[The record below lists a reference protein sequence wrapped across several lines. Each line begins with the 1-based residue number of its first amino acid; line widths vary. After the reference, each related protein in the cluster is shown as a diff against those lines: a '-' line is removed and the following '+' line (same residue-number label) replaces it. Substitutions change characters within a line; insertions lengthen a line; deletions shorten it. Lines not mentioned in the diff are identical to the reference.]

1 MKPLICPLWAGS
13 VCQPHIREFLV
24 GDVLEVRY
32 GTYPT
37 NSPFGQGWVASRCLS
52 SFWGDVLEHMIGHI
66 TYQQSFQAGL
76 GGVPL
81 LVHILQGSI
90 ESGGCSGGDGAALS
104 YLGSFQAGLGGVP
117 LLVHS

>member
-1 MKPLICPLWAGS
+1 MVHILLTVLSDRSGWRPAVCP
-13 VCQPHIREFLV
+13 H
-24 GDVLEVRY
+24 
-32 GTYPT
+32 
-37 NSPFGQGWVASRCLS
+37 FG
-52 SFWGDVLEHMIGHI
+52 GDVLEHMIGHI